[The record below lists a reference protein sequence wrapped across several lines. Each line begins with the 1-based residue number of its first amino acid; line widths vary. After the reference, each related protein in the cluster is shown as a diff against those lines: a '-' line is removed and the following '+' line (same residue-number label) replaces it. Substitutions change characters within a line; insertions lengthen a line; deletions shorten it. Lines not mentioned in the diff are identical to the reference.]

1 MSIQLEEIEIQ
12 KVNVYLEMINQYNAE
27 VQSLNYAAQKTNQS
41 LKTYIDS
48 VIVAR
53 NGQSPEGVDYVLNV
67 DDYTLVPR
75 ETENVSENKPVI
87 EADVSVIEESL
98 PVVEA
103 DKV

>member
-1 MSIQLEEIEIQ
+1 MSIQLEETEIQ

-41 LKTYIDS
+41 LKTYIDG

-53 NGQSPEGVDYVLNV
+53 NGQLPEGMDYVLNV

-75 ETENVSENKPVI
+75 EPDNTPETEPVI
-87 EADVSVIEESL
+87 EADAPMIEENV
-98 PVVEA
+98 PIGEA
-103 DKV
+103 EEV

>member
-12 KVNVYLEMINQYNAE
+12 KVDVYLEMINQYNSE
-27 VQSLNYAAQKTNQS
+27 MQSLNYAAQKTNQS
-41 LKTYIDS
+41 LKTYIDG

-75 ETENVSENKPVI
+75 EPDNAPVI
-87 EADVSVIEESL
+87 EADASVIEENV
-98 PVVEA
+98 PIVEA
-103 DKV
+103 DEV

>member
-41 LKTYIDS
+41 LKTYIDG

-75 ETENVSENKPVI
+75 EPDIAPVI
-87 EADVSVIEESL
+87 EADASVIEENV
-98 PVVEA
+98 PIVEA
-103 DKV
+103 DEV

>member
-12 KVNVYLEMINQYNAE
+12 KVDVYLEMINQYNSE

-41 LKTYIDS
+41 LKTYIDG

-75 ETENVSENKPVI
+75 EPDNAPVI
-87 EADVSVIEESL
+87 EADASVIEENV
-98 PVVEA
+98 PIVEA
-103 DKV
+103 DEV